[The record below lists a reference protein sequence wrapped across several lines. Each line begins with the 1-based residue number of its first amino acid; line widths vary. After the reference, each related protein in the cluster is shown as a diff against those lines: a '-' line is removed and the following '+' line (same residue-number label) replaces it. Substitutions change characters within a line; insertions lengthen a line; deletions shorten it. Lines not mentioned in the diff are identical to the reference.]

1 MYNPKDRS
9 PWRTRKAREFMMG
22 LTDPVTSD
30 GKKNR
35 EVLPP
40 VLIPELGWLQT
51 DQEINF
57 SNMLQVFFLLSDK
70 GEVIAVQELVC
81 RSLSGQQAPGGRWR
95 ESQLRGMGVQRRE
108 AQGVEREGGCGAHRA
123 SLRTCSRREEDSCR
137 RHLGPRF
144 PYDLT
149 WEEDSKDHDQR
160 KEGEPQACECQRLPR
175 D

>member
-51 DQEINF
+51 D
-57 SNMLQVFFLLSDK
+57 
-70 GEVIAVQELVC
+70 
-81 RSLSGQQAPGGRWR
+81 
-95 ESQLRGMGVQRRE
+95 
-108 AQGVEREGGCGAHRA
+108 
-123 SLRTCSRREEDSCR
+123 
-137 RHLGPRF
+137 
-144 PYDLT
+144 
-149 WEEDSKDHDQR
+149 
-160 KEGEPQACECQRLPR
+160 
-175 D
+175 